1 MIQKFAKEVAATYV
15 VDQPAWMRAAEELRQ
30 PYWDWAAN
38 AIPPDE
44 VIVLPEVAIIGPEG
58 RRIYV
63 RNPLYSYSFNPTESS
78 FPKEFR
84 NRKTTMRWPTSSEVS
99 ATHNVALLKA

>member
-1 MIQKFAKEVAATYV
+1 MIQKFAKEVAATYG

-44 VIVLPEVAIIGPEG
+44 VIALPEVAIIAPEG

-78 FPKEFR
+78 FPNEFR
-84 NRKTTMRWPTSSEVS
+84 NRKATMRWPTSSEVS